1 MLWRGRRGIQVGG
14 DVKLWKPGGQGR
26 NGEPGILCRMKKDKL
41 PAGQMSRCKKIS
53 VLDWKILA
61 AVLAMAALIVV
72 RVWSQLLRIFIPNT
86 NNSKYKQS
94 KYKTIPNIQN
104 TNHKNSIWRG
114 AKQCDKTIFQMIGK
128 LSSLKGPLMYVKRG
142 QKTMPTI
149 INQISQISEIPKH
162 KIFQQSVKDKYLFK
176 QFLKSKILQLF
187 QMSEA
192 QEHKVFPKGKGDR
205 NNAIRH

>member
-1 MLWRGRRGIQVGG
+1 MRL
-14 DVKLWKPGGQGR
+14 
-26 NGEPGILCRMKKDKL
+26 
-41 PAGQMSRCKKIS
+41 
-53 VLDWKILA
+53 
-61 AVLAMAALIVV
+61 LIVV
-72 RVWSQLLRIFIPNT
+72 RAGEQLLRIFIPNT

-104 TNHKNSIWRG
+104 TNHKIFQKYSSISRG
-114 AKQCDKTIFQMIGK
+114 AKQSDKTIFQMIGK

-205 NNAIRH
+205 NNAIRPTFQMRFEEQMFPA

>member
-1 MLWRGRRGIQVGG
+1 
-14 DVKLWKPGGQGR
+14 
-26 NGEPGILCRMKKDKL
+26 
-41 PAGQMSRCKKIS
+41 
-53 VLDWKILA
+53 
-61 AVLAMAALIVV
+61 
-72 RVWSQLLRIFIPNT
+72 
-86 NNSKYKQS
+86 
-94 KYKTIPNIQN
+94 
-104 TNHKNSIWRG
+104 
-114 AKQCDKTIFQMIGK
+114 MIGK

-162 KIFQQSVKDKYLFK
+162 KIFQQSVKDEYLS
-176 QFLKSKILQLF
+176 FLKSKILQLF